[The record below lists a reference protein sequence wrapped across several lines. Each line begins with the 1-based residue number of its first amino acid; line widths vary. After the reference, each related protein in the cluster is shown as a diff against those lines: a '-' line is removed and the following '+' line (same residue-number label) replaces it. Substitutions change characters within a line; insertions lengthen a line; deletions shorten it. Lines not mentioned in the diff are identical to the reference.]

1 MANRHMKRCS
11 TSIIIKKSKQDI
23 TSYLSKW
30 PSSKSLQIANVGED
44 VEKRNSYTM
53 SVGIKMVQPLWST
66 LWRFLKKLKIE
77 LPAIPPLGIYPEKNE
92 NTNLKRHAPPP
103 MFITALFTI
112 AKISKQPKCPSMEV
126 YRYNG

>member
-77 LPAIPPLGIYPEKNE
+77 LPAIPLLGIYPEKNE

-103 MFITALFTI
+103 NVHNSTI
-112 AKISKQPKCPSMEV
+112 
-126 YRYNG
+126 YNSQDIETT